1 MIIYEFRNYR
11 KAFDQLFKKQKKL
24 MGNRWSLAKVAEQTF
39 IQPSYL
45 TNTIKGRAHF
55 SSDQIFA
62 LGEQLGLKEIEI
74 EYLNLLMQ
82 FERST
87 HPKLKKQ
94 LNEQLEK
101 IRNENMRVDKVIN
114 TAESPL
120 GEIEKAQYYLD
131 PIIELVHMYLN
142 IDGVPTEIAS
152 IAKIWQLQEKK
163 VAEVIH
169 FLQQVGLVR
178 LKGSKWQVESI
189 HQHLSRDSY
198 LTVPQQ
204 ILKRMKALET
214 IQKLPKDKAYSYMGT
229 FTATEEVK
237 DEIRTLFLDFMK
249 KAEPR
254 IRNSRAKD
262 IYHIQFDLFPW
273 ISG

>member
-1 MIIYEFRNYR
+1 MVVFEFNNYR
-11 KAFDQLFKKQKKL
+11 KAFDQLFKQQKKL
-24 MGNRWSLAKVAEQTF
+24 MGNRWSLAKMADLTH

-62 LGEQLGLKEIEI
+62 VGEQLGLKEKEI

-82 FERST
+82 LERST

-94 LNEQLEK
+94 LHNQLDQ
-101 IRNENMRVDKVIN
+101 IRNENLRVDKVIR
-114 TAESPL
+114 TEQSPL
-120 GEIEKAQYYLD
+120 GEVEKAQYYLD
-131 PIIELVHMYLN
+131 PLIELLHMYLGV
-142 IDGVPTEIAS
+142 DGVPTEIAS

-163 VAEVIH
+163 VTEIIA

-178 LKGSKWQVESI
+178 LKGNKWQVESI

-198 LTVPQQ
+198 LTQPQQ
-204 ILKRMKALET
+204 ILKRMKAIEV
-214 IQKLPKDKAYSYMGT
+214 IQKLPKERAYSYMGT

-249 KAEPR
+249 KIEPR
-254 IRNSRAKD
+254 IRESRAKD

-273 ISG
+273 LSG